1 MMELQHQRLM
11 VLAGQLQLE
20 SLISAAPALS
30 QQAVDQ
36 EWSYMDFLEHLLHE
50 EKLARHQRK
59 QAMYTRMAAFP
70 AVKTF
75 EEYDFTFATGAPQK
89 QLQSLRSLSFIERN
103 ENIVLLGP
111 SGVGKTHLAIA
122 MGYEAVRAGIKVRFT
137 TAADLL
143 LQLSTAQ
150 RQGRYKTT
158 LQRGVMAPRLLIID
172 EIGYLPF
179 SQEEAKLFFQVIAK
193 RYEKSA
199 MILTSNLPF
208 GQWDQTFAGDAA
220 LTSAM
225 LDRILHHSHVV
236 QIKGESYRL
245 RQKRKAGLNRPG
257 FPGEYFICELRL
269 PDHYFRWKH
278 NKLFLLLPEE
288 YGPAF
293 PAIVD
298 CYTSP
303 PTLVWPVPLLSGF
316 SSSYGVLPP
325 LCKDH

>member
-1 MMELQHQRLM
+1 
-11 VLAGQLQLE
+11 
-20 SLISAAPALS
+20 
-30 QQAVDQ
+30 
-36 EWSYMDFLEHLLHE
+36 MDFLEHLLHE

-179 SQEEAKLFFQVIAK
+179 
-193 RYEKSA
+193 
-199 MILTSNLPF
+199 

-236 QIKGESYRL
+236 QIQGESYRL
-245 RQKRKAGLNRPG
+245 RQKRKAGVIAEAN
-257 FPGEYFICELRL
+257 
-269 PDHYFRWKH
+269 
-278 NKLFLLLPEE
+278 PE
-288 YGPAF
+288 
-293 PAIVD
+293 
-298 CYTSP
+298 
-303 PTLVWPVPLLSGF
+303 
-316 SSSYGVLPP
+316 
-325 LCKDH
+325 

>member
-1 MMELQHQRLM
+1 MELQHQRLM
-11 VLAGQLQLE
+11 ALAGQLQLE

-59 QAMYTRMAAFP
+59 QAMYTRIAAFP

-122 MGYEAVRAGIKVRFT
+122 MGYEAVRACIKVRFT

-172 EIGYLPF
+172 EIDY
-179 SQEEAKLFFQVIAK
+179 
-193 RYEKSA
+193 
-199 MILTSNLPF
+199 LPF
-208 GQWDQTFAGDAA
+208 GQWEQTFAGDAA

-225 LDRILHHSHVV
+225 LGRILHHSHVV

-245 RQKRKAGLNRPG
+245 RQKRKAGVIAEAN
-257 FPGEYFICELRL
+257 
-269 PDHYFRWKH
+269 
-278 NKLFLLLPEE
+278 PE
-288 YGPAF
+288 
-293 PAIVD
+293 
-298 CYTSP
+298 
-303 PTLVWPVPLLSGF
+303 
-316 SSSYGVLPP
+316 
-325 LCKDH
+325 

>member
-1 MMELQHQRLM
+1 MELQHQRLM
-11 VLAGQLQLE
+11 ALAGQLQLE

-137 TAADLL
+137 TSADLL

-172 EIGYLPF
+172 EIGY
-179 SQEEAKLFFQVIAK
+179 
-193 RYEKSA
+193 
-199 MILTSNLPF
+199 LPF

-245 RQKRKAGLNRPG
+245 RQKRKAGVIAEAN
-257 FPGEYFICELRL
+257 
-269 PDHYFRWKH
+269 
-278 NKLFLLLPEE
+278 PE
-288 YGPAF
+288 
-293 PAIVD
+293 
-298 CYTSP
+298 
-303 PTLVWPVPLLSGF
+303 
-316 SSSYGVLPP
+316 
-325 LCKDH
+325 

>member
-1 MMELQHQRLM
+1 MMMELQHQRLM
-11 VLAGQLQLE
+11 ALAGQLQLE

-59 QAMYTRMAAFP
+59 QAMYTRMAAFL

-179 SQEEAKLFFQVIAK
+179 
-193 RYEKSA
+193 
-199 MILTSNLPF
+199 
-208 GQWDQTFAGDAA
+208 GQWDQTF
-220 LTSAM
+220 
-225 LDRILHHSHVV
+225 
-236 QIKGESYRL
+236 
-245 RQKRKAGLNRPG
+245 
-257 FPGEYFICELRL
+257 
-269 PDHYFRWKH
+269 
-278 NKLFLLLPEE
+278 
-288 YGPAF
+288 
-293 PAIVD
+293 
-298 CYTSP
+298 
-303 PTLVWPVPLLSGF
+303 
-316 SSSYGVLPP
+316 
-325 LCKDH
+325 

>member
-1 MMELQHQRLM
+1 MMMELQHQRLM
-11 VLAGQLQLE
+11 ALAGQLQLE

-137 TAADLL
+137 TSADLL

-172 EIGYLPF
+172 EIGY
-179 SQEEAKLFFQVIAK
+179 
-193 RYEKSA
+193 
-199 MILTSNLPF
+199 LPF

-245 RQKRKAGLNRPG
+245 RQKRKAGVIAEAN
-257 FPGEYFICELRL
+257 
-269 PDHYFRWKH
+269 
-278 NKLFLLLPEE
+278 PE
-288 YGPAF
+288 
-293 PAIVD
+293 
-298 CYTSP
+298 
-303 PTLVWPVPLLSGF
+303 
-316 SSSYGVLPP
+316 
-325 LCKDH
+325 

>member
-1 MMELQHQRLM
+1 MMMELQHQRLM
-11 VLAGQLQLE
+11 ALAGQLQLE

-36 EWSYMDFLEHLLHE
+36 EWSYMDFLEHMLHE

-179 SQEEAKLFFQVIAK
+179 
-193 RYEKSA
+193 
-199 MILTSNLPF
+199 

-245 RQKRKAGLNRPG
+245 RQKRKAGVIAEAN
-257 FPGEYFICELRL
+257 
-269 PDHYFRWKH
+269 
-278 NKLFLLLPEE
+278 PE
-288 YGPAF
+288 
-293 PAIVD
+293 
-298 CYTSP
+298 
-303 PTLVWPVPLLSGF
+303 
-316 SSSYGVLPP
+316 
-325 LCKDH
+325 

>member
-1 MMELQHQRLM
+1 MMMELQHQRLM
-11 VLAGQLQLE
+11 ALAGQLQLE

-89 QLQSLRSLSFIERN
+89 QLQSLSSLSFIERN

-179 SQEEAKLFFQVIAK
+179 
-193 RYEKSA
+193 
-199 MILTSNLPF
+199 

-245 RQKRKAGLNRPG
+245 RQKRKAGVIAEAN
-257 FPGEYFICELRL
+257 
-269 PDHYFRWKH
+269 
-278 NKLFLLLPEE
+278 PE
-288 YGPAF
+288 
-293 PAIVD
+293 
-298 CYTSP
+298 
-303 PTLVWPVPLLSGF
+303 
-316 SSSYGVLPP
+316 
-325 LCKDH
+325 

>member
-1 MMELQHQRLM
+1 
-11 VLAGQLQLE
+11 
-20 SLISAAPALS
+20 
-30 QQAVDQ
+30 
-36 EWSYMDFLEHLLHE
+36 
-50 EKLARHQRK
+50 
-59 QAMYTRMAAFP
+59 YTRMAAFP

-179 SQEEAKLFFQVIAK
+179 
-193 RYEKSA
+193 
-199 MILTSNLPF
+199 

-245 RQKRKAGLNRPG
+245 RQKRKAGVIAEAN
-257 FPGEYFICELRL
+257 
-269 PDHYFRWKH
+269 
-278 NKLFLLLPEE
+278 PE
-288 YGPAF
+288 
-293 PAIVD
+293 
-298 CYTSP
+298 
-303 PTLVWPVPLLSGF
+303 
-316 SSSYGVLPP
+316 
-325 LCKDH
+325 

>member
-1 MMELQHQRLM
+1 MMMELQHQRLM
-11 VLAGQLQLE
+11 ALVGQLQLE

-158 LQRGVMAPRLLIID
+158 L
-172 EIGYLPF
+172 
-179 SQEEAKLFFQVIAK
+179 
-193 RYEKSA
+193 
-199 MILTSNLPF
+199 
-208 GQWDQTFAGDAA
+208 
-220 LTSAM
+220 
-225 LDRILHHSHVV
+225 
-236 QIKGESYRL
+236 
-245 RQKRKAGLNRPG
+245 
-257 FPGEYFICELRL
+257 
-269 PDHYFRWKH
+269 
-278 NKLFLLLPEE
+278 
-288 YGPAF
+288 
-293 PAIVD
+293 
-298 CYTSP
+298 
-303 PTLVWPVPLLSGF
+303 
-316 SSSYGVLPP
+316 
-325 LCKDH
+325 

>member
-1 MMELQHQRLM
+1 MMMELQHQRLM
-11 VLAGQLQLE
+11 ALAGQLQLE

-143 LQLSTAQ
+143 LQLSTVQ

-172 EIGYLPF
+172 EIGY
-179 SQEEAKLFFQVIAK
+179 
-193 RYEKSA
+193 
-199 MILTSNLPF
+199 LPF

-245 RQKRKAGLNRPG
+245 RQKRKAGVIAEAN
-257 FPGEYFICELRL
+257 
-269 PDHYFRWKH
+269 
-278 NKLFLLLPEE
+278 PE
-288 YGPAF
+288 
-293 PAIVD
+293 
-298 CYTSP
+298 
-303 PTLVWPVPLLSGF
+303 
-316 SSSYGVLPP
+316 
-325 LCKDH
+325 

>member
-11 VLAGQLQLE
+11 ALAGQLQLE

-103 ENIVLLGP
+103 ENIVLLGHQ
-111 SGVGKTHLAIA
+111 VWETHLAIA

-158 LQRGVMAPRLLIID
+158 LQRGVMAPR
-172 EIGYLPF
+172 
-179 SQEEAKLFFQVIAK
+179 
-193 RYEKSA
+193 
-199 MILTSNLPF
+199 
-208 GQWDQTFAGDAA
+208 
-220 LTSAM
+220 
-225 LDRILHHSHVV
+225 
-236 QIKGESYRL
+236 
-245 RQKRKAGLNRPG
+245 
-257 FPGEYFICELRL
+257 C
-269 PDHYFRWKH
+269 
-278 NKLFLLLPEE
+278 
-288 YGPAF
+288 
-293 PAIVD
+293 
-298 CYTSP
+298 
-303 PTLVWPVPLLSGF
+303 
-316 SSSYGVLPP
+316 SSLM
-325 LCKDH
+325 K

>member
-1 MMELQHQRLM
+1 MELQHQRLM
-11 VLAGQLQLE
+11 ALAGQLQLE

-172 EIGYLPF
+172 EIGY
-179 SQEEAKLFFQVIAK
+179 Q
-193 RYEKSA
+193 
-199 MILTSNLPF
+199 PF

-220 LTSAM
+220 LTSEM
-225 LDRILHHSHVV
+225 LDRILHHSHIV

-245 RQKRKAGLNRPG
+245 RQKRKAGVIAEAN
-257 FPGEYFICELRL
+257 
-269 PDHYFRWKH
+269 
-278 NKLFLLLPEE
+278 PE
-288 YGPAF
+288 
-293 PAIVD
+293 
-298 CYTSP
+298 
-303 PTLVWPVPLLSGF
+303 
-316 SSSYGVLPP
+316 
-325 LCKDH
+325 

>member
-11 VLAGQLQLE
+11 ALAGQLQLE

-158 LQRGVMAPRLLIID
+158 LHRGVMAPRLLIID
-172 EIGYLPF
+172 EIGY
-179 SQEEAKLFFQVIAK
+179 
-193 RYEKSA
+193 
-199 MILTSNLPF
+199 LPF

-245 RQKRKAGLNRPG
+245 RQKRKAGVIAEAN
-257 FPGEYFICELRL
+257 
-269 PDHYFRWKH
+269 
-278 NKLFLLLPEE
+278 PE
-288 YGPAF
+288 
-293 PAIVD
+293 
-298 CYTSP
+298 
-303 PTLVWPVPLLSGF
+303 
-316 SSSYGVLPP
+316 
-325 LCKDH
+325 

>member
-1 MMELQHQRLM
+1 MELQHQRLM
-11 VLAGQLQLE
+11 ALAGQLQLE
-20 SLISAAPALS
+20 SRISAAPALS

-179 SQEEAKLFFQVIAK
+179 
-193 RYEKSA
+193 
-199 MILTSNLPF
+199 

-245 RQKRKAGLNRPG
+245 RQKRKAGVIAEAN
-257 FPGEYFICELRL
+257 
-269 PDHYFRWKH
+269 
-278 NKLFLLLPEE
+278 PE
-288 YGPAF
+288 
-293 PAIVD
+293 
-298 CYTSP
+298 
-303 PTLVWPVPLLSGF
+303 
-316 SSSYGVLPP
+316 
-325 LCKDH
+325 

>member
-1 MMELQHQRLM
+1 
-11 VLAGQLQLE
+11 
-20 SLISAAPALS
+20 
-30 QQAVDQ
+30 
-36 EWSYMDFLEHLLHE
+36 
-50 EKLARHQRK
+50 
-59 QAMYTRMAAFP
+59 
-70 AVKTF
+70 
-75 EEYDFTFATGAPQK
+75 
-89 QLQSLRSLSFIERN
+89 QSLRSLSFIERN

-193 RYEKSA
+193 RYEKSS

-236 QIKGESYRL
+236 
-245 RQKRKAGLNRPG
+245 
-257 FPGEYFICELRL
+257 
-269 PDHYFRWKH
+269 
-278 NKLFLLLPEE
+278 
-288 YGPAF
+288 
-293 PAIVD
+293 
-298 CYTSP
+298 
-303 PTLVWPVPLLSGF
+303 
-316 SSSYGVLPP
+316 
-325 LCKDH
+325 

>member
-1 MMELQHQRLM
+1 
-11 VLAGQLQLE
+11 QLQLE

-179 SQEEAKLFFQVIAK
+179 
-193 RYEKSA
+193 
-199 MILTSNLPF
+199 
-208 GQWDQTFAGDAA
+208 GQGDQTFAGDAA

-245 RQKRKAGLNRPG
+245 RQKRKAGVIAEAN
-257 FPGEYFICELRL
+257 
-269 PDHYFRWKH
+269 
-278 NKLFLLLPEE
+278 PE
-288 YGPAF
+288 
-293 PAIVD
+293 
-298 CYTSP
+298 
-303 PTLVWPVPLLSGF
+303 
-316 SSSYGVLPP
+316 
-325 LCKDH
+325 

>member
-1 MMELQHQRLM
+1 MVELQHQRLM
-11 VLAGQLQLE
+11 VLAEQLQLD
-20 SLISAAPALS
+20 SLIGAAPALS

-89 QLQSLRSLSFIERN
+89 QIQSLRSLSFIERN

-143 LQLSTAQ
+143 LQLSTSQ

-158 LQRGVMAPRLLIID
+158 LNRGVMAPKLLIID

-236 QIKGESYRL
+236 QIKGVKWSTKTGHRVRVFSSIDFPIRL
-245 RQKRKAGLNRPG
+245 VVTH
-257 FPGEYFICELRL
+257 
-269 PDHYFRWKH
+269 HYIR
-278 NKLFLLLPEE
+278 
-288 YGPAF
+288 A
-293 PAIVD
+293 V
-298 CYTSP
+298 
-303 PTLVWPVPLLSGF
+303 LVRCNIQRYSPLLRE
-316 SSSYGVLPP
+316 L
-325 LCKDH
+325 HR

>member
-1 MMELQHQRLM
+1 
-11 VLAGQLQLE
+11 
-20 SLISAAPALS
+20 
-30 QQAVDQ
+30 
-36 EWSYMDFLEHLLHE
+36 
-50 EKLARHQRK
+50 
-59 QAMYTRMAAFP
+59 AFP

-179 SQEEAKLFFQVIAK
+179 
-193 RYEKSA
+193 
-199 MILTSNLPF
+199 

-245 RQKRKAGLNRPG
+245 RQKRKAGVIAEAN
-257 FPGEYFICELRL
+257 
-269 PDHYFRWKH
+269 
-278 NKLFLLLPEE
+278 PE
-288 YGPAF
+288 
-293 PAIVD
+293 
-298 CYTSP
+298 
-303 PTLVWPVPLLSGF
+303 
-316 SSSYGVLPP
+316 
-325 LCKDH
+325 